1 MCLVSSFVSGIF
13 LKILKFSKFNQLKK
27 QKAHELGPR
36 NDCPISILPIF
47 FNVFE
52 RAIYDEEQHGFWAGK
67 SVTTASIDLIETI
80 VSTVDRGDSVTG
92 VFIDLSKAIDSVHHV
107 ELLNALENLGIT
119 G

>member
-1 MCLVSSFVSGIF
+1 MIVLYQSCQSFLTF
-13 LKILKFSKFNQLKK
+13 LKGNICEAWAQYF
-27 QKAHELGPR
+27 
-36 NDCPISILPIF
+36 
-47 FNVFE
+47 
-52 RAIYDEEQHGFWAGK
+52 IYDEEQHWLRAGK

-92 VFIDLSKAIDSVHHV
+92 VFIDLSKAIDIVHHV